1 MENLDLFT
9 PVEDAL
15 PQDNSKVM
23 FISTSKDGKLY
34 HGFGTFF
41 EKDEWQRQNV
51 FIGDGYHF
59 IDGELQLPQRH
70 WNVTHWL
77 DLSKLTTKEKAE
89 EAIYKAYSM
98 PNRPFDDYQIPDLDK
113 LYESL

>member
-9 PVEDAL
+9 PLKDFKPILRKNTIVLEEGIAQFYIVLAFWNGENWIDTETKTMCL
-15 PQDNSKVM
+15 PSHV
-23 FISTSKDGKLY
+23 
-34 HGFGTFF
+34 
-41 EKDEWQRQNV
+41 
-51 FIGDGYHF
+51 
-59 IDGELQLPQRH
+59 
-70 WNVTHWL
+70 L
-77 DLSKLTTKEKAE
+77 DLSKLTTKQKAE